1 MHSIGGSS
9 SKHSKSTRLTSL
21 QHWLCIRPWA
31 RWSNARV
38 RTFTE
43 EKRHFKCQE
52 YGIHFVTAPSTASRK
67 PPQNH
72 GNLPP
77 SPIRS
82 QPVFWKKTTVPRFHQ
97 PHSEGFFNPYNC
109 ISTGFFFFFFSGC
122 TWSSLLCTGVL
133 YVQWAEA
140 TLLCGALAL
149 GTQASVAAAQGLF
162 STVSAVV
169 GHGLSCSRARGTFPG
184 QGSNPYPMHW
194 QADSHALY
202 HQQSLNFHWSSQY
215 YSLC

>member
-1 MHSIGGSS
+1 MAIFPPAQSGVSLYSEKKQQSQDFTNLTQKDSSI
-9 SKHSKSTRLTSL
+9 
-21 QHWLCIRPWA
+21 P
-31 RWSNARV
+31 
-38 RTFTE
+38 
-43 EKRHFKCQE
+43 
-52 YGIHFVTAPSTASRK
+52 
-67 PPQNH
+67 
-72 GNLPP
+72 
-77 SPIRS
+77 
-82 QPVFWKKTTVPRFHQ
+82 TTVFPL
-97 PHSEGFFNPYNC
+97 G
-109 ISTGFFFFFFSGC
+109 FFFFFSGC